1 MTETERKI
9 RNEQVLEIA
18 NLQVAE
24 IEAELDR
31 LGQFEKDLDTVRG
44 TVGKLNAENSKL
56 RSNEDALEKSK
67 RLVRLRDNLTAIDLE
82 ENDAQ
87 RIETDI
93 KATRARIVS
102 LGRATLSFIAEILW
116 ALTNARRL
124 AAKVALEE
132 LLDFSLVG
140 AIGDGIKAYARSVL
154 ALQPLDHFFDNPA
167 ADPDRMIA
175 SMRLLRGQFETLR
188 QLCET
193 EPLLAFPLPARVQPA
208 AEPVLVAA

>member
-87 RIETDI
+87 RIQADVS
-93 KATRARIVS
+93 ATKARIVS
-102 LGRATLSFIAEILW
+102 LGRSILSSVAEILC
-116 ALTNARRL
+116 T
-124 AAKVALEE
+124 
-132 LLDFSLVG
+132 
-140 AIGDGIKAYARSVL
+140 
-154 ALQPLDHFFDNPA
+154 
-167 ADPDRMIA
+167 
-175 SMRLLRGQFETLR
+175 
-188 QLCET
+188 
-193 EPLLAFPLPARVQPA
+193 
-208 AEPVLVAA
+208 